1 MDLTGARVMVTGG
14 GGFLGRRIVHE
25 LEERGATPI
34 VIRSADYD
42 LTEPERVRAA
52 LQESQAEYV
61 IHAAAVVGGIGANRE
76 HPGGFFYAN
85 AVMGVHLIHEAWR
98 AGIRKLVIVGTV
110 CSYPKYTEVPF
121 REEDLWSGYPEETN
135 APYGLAKKMLL
146 VQAQAYRDEYGFD
159 SAFVIPTNLY
169 GPGDNFDED
178 TSHVIPA
185 IIRKCVEARD
195 AGRDEVVLW
204 GTGRPTREFLYV
216 DDAADGIVLGLQKLE
231 DREPVNLGSAAE
243 IAIVD
248 LAELIAKVT
257 SFEGRFVWDPSKPD
271 GQPRRSVDGSK
282 ARQLPGLVAARRHRG
297 WTTPHGRLVPREPIL
312 ISRSNRSGPS
322 AATSGPVATS
332 GTAASTGTTRPA
344 ATRATFARAGSAGTR
359 PAGTRAAGTRP
370 AGTRTAG
377 TRAAGIRTAGTR
389 TAGTRPGARTS

>member
-1 MDLTGARVMVTGG
+1 MHRVMVTGG

-169 GPGDNFDED
+169 GPGDN
-178 TSHVIPA
+178 S
-185 IIRKCVEARD
+185 
-195 AGRDEVVLW
+195 
-204 GTGRPTREFLYV
+204 TR
-216 DDAADGIVLGLQKLE
+216 
-231 DREPVNLGSAAE
+231 
-243 IAIVD
+243 
-248 LAELIAKVT
+248 
-257 SFEGRFVWDPSKPD
+257 
-271 GQPRRSVDGSK
+271 
-282 ARQLPGLVAARRHRG
+282 
-297 WTTPHGRLVPREPIL
+297 
-312 ISRSNRSGPS
+312 
-322 AATSGPVATS
+322 
-332 GTAASTGTTRPA
+332 
-344 ATRATFARAGSAGTR
+344 TRAT
-359 PAGTRAAGTRP
+359 
-370 AGTRTAG
+370 
-377 TRAAGIRTAGTR
+377 
-389 TAGTRPGARTS
+389 